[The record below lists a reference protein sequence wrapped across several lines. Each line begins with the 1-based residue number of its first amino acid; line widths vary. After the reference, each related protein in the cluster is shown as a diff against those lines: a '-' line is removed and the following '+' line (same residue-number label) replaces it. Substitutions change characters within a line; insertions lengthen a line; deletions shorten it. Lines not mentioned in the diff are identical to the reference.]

1 MNILF
6 FLTPKCDVAYL
17 EEDNTLRQALEKM
30 EFHRY
35 STIPILTK
43 DGKYYGTMTEGDL
56 LWEIKNNL
64 HMELD
69 YIEKVKVSDIP
80 MKNHY
85 NPVDVNASM
94 EDLMERASQQNFV
107 PVVDD
112 MSHFIGIIRRKELIN
127 YLYAHSSLSA
137 QEDDT
142 NSNSVKSD
150 ISHIDVDMLRE
161 LA

>member
-17 EEDNTLRQALEKM
+17 EEDFTLRQALEKM

-43 DGKYYGTMTEGDL
+43 DGKYFGTMTEGDL

-64 HMELD
+64 GMDLKNT
-69 YIEKVKVSDIP
+69 EKIRVSDIP

-85 NPVDVNASM
+85 DPVKIDATM
-94 EDLMERASQQNFV
+94 EDIMKRASHQNFI

-112 MSHFIGIIRRKELIN
+112 SEHFIGMIRRKELIN
-127 YLYAHSSLSA
+127 YLYEH
-137 QEDDT
+137 
-142 NSNSVKSD
+142 SD
-150 ISHIDVDMLRE
+150 IKEALLDAVKKAM
-161 LA
+161 

>member
-17 EEDNTLRQALEKM
+17 EEDYTLRQALEKM

-43 DGKYYGTMTEGDL
+43 DGKYFGTMTEGDL
-56 LWEIKNNL
+56 LYEIKNDLNMNL
-64 HMELD
+64 SQL
-69 YIEKVKVSDIP
+69 EKLKISDIP

-85 NPVDVNASM
+85 NPVDVKASM
-94 EDLMERASQQNFV
+94 EDLMERASKQNFV

-112 MSHFIGIIRRKELIN
+112 MGHFIGIIRRKELIN
-127 YLYAHSSLSA
+127 YLYAHSTLSVPMKHD
-137 QEDDT
+137 EEGV
-142 NSNSVKSD
+142 NIISD
-150 ISHIDVDMLRE
+150 LRE

>member
-17 EEDNTLRQALEKM
+17 EEDFTLRQALEKM

-64 HMELD
+64 NMDLD

-85 NPVDVNASM
+85 NPVFVNATM
-94 EDLMERASQQNFV
+94 EDLMERASNQNFV

-112 MSHFIGIIRRKELIN
+112 MGHFIGIIRRKELIN
-127 YLYAHSSLSA
+127 YLYAHSSLSQPA
-137 QEDDT
+137 EDSDEDT
-142 NSNSVKSD
+142 AAIISD
-150 ISHIDVDMLRE
+150 LRV

>member
-17 EEDNTLRQALEKM
+17 EEDYTLRQALEKM

-56 LWEIKNNL
+56 LWEIKNDL
-64 HMELD
+64 HMELKD
-69 YIEKVKVSDIP
+69 TEKIRVADIP

-85 NPVDVNASM
+85 EPVKVNASM
-94 EDLMERASQQNFV
+94 EDIMKRASRQNFV

-112 MSHFIGIIRRKELIN
+112 SDHFIGMIRRKELIN
-127 YLYAHSSLSA
+127 YLYEH
-137 QEDDT
+137 
-142 NSNSVKSD
+142 SD
-150 ISHIDVDMLRE
+150 ILSLINI
-161 LA
+161 